1 MTPTAL
7 VQEVTAPPVATGP
20 LGRLRHGATEV
31 FAVAGR
37 RLRHLRRAP
46 GRFLG
51 ITLNP
56 LLTMLVLGFLLERS
70 LVVPGGGS
78 YQEYLFAG
86 AAVQGGLAGVGPTAI
101 AVASDLKGGIID
113 RFRSLPVARSSIL
126 LGHTLADFLVGLAGL
141 VVVTGFGL
149 LLGWRPHGGAGQVVL
164 GFGLLAVFSYVML
177 WVGVLFG
184 LASRSLETI
193 SSITPLVV
201 TVLPFLSSAFLATD
215 NLPAGLRTVAEWNPV
230 SAVAQACRE
239 LWGNPVAQ
247 GSGFPA
253 QHPLPV
259 ALLTLGTLLLVSAT
273 LALRRYRSAG
283 S

>member
-1 MTPTAL
+1 MTLTA
-7 VQEVTAPPVATGP
+7 ARPA
-20 LGRLRHGATEV
+20 GRLRHCAVETL
-31 FAVAGR
+31 AVAGR
-37 RLRHLRRAP
+37 RLRHLRRSP

-56 LLTMLVLGFLLERS
+56 LLTMLVLGFLLEKS
-70 LVVPGGGS
+70 LSVPGGGS
-78 YQEYLFAG
+78 YQEYIFAG

-113 RFRSLPVARSSIL
+113 RFRSLPLTRSSVL
-126 LGHTLADFLVGLAGL
+126 LGHTFADFLVGLAGL

-149 LLGWRPHGGAGQVVL
+149 LLGWRPHTDTGGFLL
-164 GFGLLAVFSYVML
+164 GFALLAAFSYVML

-193 SSITPLVV
+193 SAVTPLVV
-201 TVLPFLSSAFLATD
+201 TVLPFLSSAFLVPR

-239 LWGNPVAQ
+239 LWGNPVAH

-259 ALLTLGTLLLVSAT
+259 VALTLGAALLAAAT
-273 LALRRYRSAG
+273 LALRRYGTAG
-283 S
+283 R